1 MHTPGPWIALPE
13 EVDKSYIRI
22 RGTRLGSR
30 YKIANVITPAYEGAH
45 PTEAAQTRANAALI
59 ATAPELLA
67 FARQLASCEIPE
79 AVDYAEEARRL
90 VNKAE
95 GGAA

>member
-1 MHTPGPWIALPE
+1 MHTPGPWSIAEDGCDFYVEPAGDITVAVCSVLPI
-13 EVDKSYIRI
+13 DSNGTLGDYA
-22 RGTRLGSR
+22 RGP
-30 YKIANVITPAYEGAH
+30 V
-45 PTEAAQTRANAALI
+45 TRANAALI

-67 FARQLASCEIPE
+67 LVRQLASCEIPE

-90 VNKAE
+90 VDKAE